1 MPIKV
6 RQIPFS
12 RLKIDRSFVRE
23 NGRSPEALAILRA
36 SLEQQS
42 AD

>member
-6 RQIPFS
+6 RQILFS
-12 RLKIDRSFVRE
+12 RVKIDRFFVRE

-36 SLEQQS
+36 LLEQQS
-42 AD
+42 GD